1 MKKKRWEAP
10 KLVVLY
16 RGKAEESVLG
26 FCKTVE
32 QGGGPGVNAHACV
45 SQDLPCGTTC
55 DAWVTT

>member
-26 FCKTVE
+26 FCKVI
-32 QGGGPGVNAHACV
+32 GPAGDGPGVTAVACA
-45 SQDLPCGTTC
+45 SYDPCGPTC
-55 DAWVTT
+55 DAWVQT